1 MYITP
6 LAKLEWCRGL
16 KTGDIIDAVK
26 TDKYYN
32 KYCWSKAMIL
42 TINSDDI
49 MVRYLNEY
57 SKEDT
62 CLHLGSFGVAPPDTY
77 SKDFNWR
84 LSI

>member
-1 MYITP
+1 
-6 LAKLEWCRGL
+6 
-16 KTGDIIDAVK
+16 
-26 TDKYYN
+26 
-32 KYCWSKAMIL
+32 MIL

-49 MVRYLNEY
+49 MVEYLNEY

-62 CLHLGSFGVAPPDTY
+62 CLHLGSFEVAPPDTY